1 MAVED
6 FGGNVLGRPIEIV
19 FADHQNKA
27 DLAGSIATKWFERS
41 RRRGDPRRGRLRDGA
56 RGKPSRQA
64 ARQEHRVSGPREGG
78 LTVSDRYAVI
88 GNPIGHS
95 KSPMIHRAFAAQTGQ
110 DLEYTAI
117 EASIGG
123 FAAAVTGFRAQGGRG
138 LNITAPFKLDAF
150 AYATKLLER
159 ARLAGA
165 TNAMLFVGDEVEA
178 DNFDGVGLL
187 RDLEQNHG
195 ILLRGK
201 RVLLLGAGGAARGA
215 LQPFLEARPAELV
228 IVNRT
233 VAKANALGEEFAP
246 YGAVIT
252 TDYDTLAAE
261 RPGRYDVVVNATS
274 ASLRGELPPVPKSV
288 WQNLVCLRT
297 RLWQGADAVLAPRA

>member
-1 MAVED
+1 M
-6 FGGNVLGRPIEIV
+6 
-19 FADHQNKA
+19 
-27 DLAGSIATKWFERS
+27 
-41 RRRGDPRRGRLRDGA
+41 
-56 RGKPSRQA
+56 
-64 ARQEHRVSGPREGG
+64 
-78 LTVSDRYAVI
+78 SDRYAVI

-288 WQNLVCLRT
+288 FGKTSFVYELAYGKGLTPFLHLARDAGVERGCDGVGMLVEQAAEAFAWWRGVRPDT
-297 RLWQGADAVLAPRA
+297 RSMIEQLTVPLLSPSAVRH